1 VEVLLNTAAIA
12 DCIRDETRT
21 SEIRDHIAAGGDTYG
36 MQTFDQHLAR
46 LVQQGVVDF
55 NVARAAATNPS
66 DFELHQRL
74 GAAAPRPPATSG
86 GMMDGLV
93 PGGFGEVR

>member
-1 VEVLLNTAAIA
+1 MLLNTAAIA

-21 SEIRDHIAAGGDTYG
+21 SEIRDHIAGGGDTYG
-36 MQTFDQHLAR
+36 MQTFDQHLAK
-46 LVQQGVVDF
+46 LVQQGDVDF

-66 DFELHQRL
+66 DFELQARL
-74 GAAAPRPPATSG
+74 SAGGMPPPAPST